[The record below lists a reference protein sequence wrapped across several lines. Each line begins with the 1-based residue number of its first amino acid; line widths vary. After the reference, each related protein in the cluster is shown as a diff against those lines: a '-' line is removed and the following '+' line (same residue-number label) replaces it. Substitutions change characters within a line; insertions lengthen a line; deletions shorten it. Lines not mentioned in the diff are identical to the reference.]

1 VQVREDGRDATAAG
15 FMTRELGAPG
25 SRVEARE
32 DELVH
37 GVIDRV
43 GIEQGIANFG
53 KRIVGLKCH
62 GIPIPLRI
70 AMMAQTQVQSK

>member
-1 VQVREDGRDATAAG
+1 MQVREDGRDATAAG

-53 KRIVGLKCH
+53 
-62 GIPIPLRI
+62 
-70 AMMAQTQVQSK
+70 